1 MTFTVVLVGRPNVGK
16 STLFN
21 RLVGRKLALVD
32 DTPGVTR
39 DRRAGPARLGDL
51 SFTVVD
57 TAGLEEADQASLWG
71 RMRRQ
76 TDEAI
81 AKADAVL
88 FLIDA
93 RAGLTPLDEHFA
105 RHLRKSKRPVIL
117 VGNKC
122 ESRAAE
128 AGLAEAH
135 GLGLGTPLPLSAEHG
150 EGLALLHD
158 ALSPFAQADDAE
170 DAIDH
175 PLRLAIVGRPNVG
188 KSTLVNR
195 LLGEERQL
203 VGPEAGITRDA
214 ITIPW
219 RWRGHPLELVD
230 TAGLRR
236 RARIEEKLEK
246 LSAADSR
253 RAIRESQVVL
263 LVMEAQAIL
272 DKQDLAIA
280 QLALEEGRALV
291 LAVNKWDAAEDR
303 AQAMR
308 RLKDRLEANLAP
320 AKGIAAIPIAAKTGQ
335 GLDKMMGAVLS
346 AYEVWNRRIPTAK
359 LNRWLE
365 EATARHPP
373 PAIRGRRLKLRY
385 AAQVST
391 RPPGFVLFAS
401 KPEEL
406 PESYTRYL
414 INSLREVFDLPG
426 VPIRLGLRKGK
437 NPYAE

>member
-1 MTFTVVLVGRPNVGK
+1 MSFTVVLVGRPNVGK

-51 SFTVVD
+51 SFTVID
-57 TAGLEEADQASLWG
+57 TAGLEEADRASLWG

-105 RHLRKSKRPVIL
+105 RHLRKSQKPVIL
-117 VGNKC
+117 IGNKC

-135 GLGLGTPLPLSAEHG
+135 ALGLGTPLPLSAEHG

-158 ALSPFAQADDAE
+158 ALSPHARDDDAQ

-188 KSTLVNR
+188 KSTLVNK

-219 RWRGHPLELVD
+219 RWRGHPLELID

-236 RARIEEKLEK
+236 RARVSEKLEK
-246 LSAADSR
+246 RSAADSR
-253 RAIRESQVVL
+253 RAIRECQVVL
-263 LVMEAQAIL
+263 LVMEAESIL

-280 QLALEEGRALV
+280 EMAIDEGRALV
-291 LAVNKWDAAEDR
+291 LAINKWDAAPDR

-308 RLKDRLEANLAP
+308 RLKDRLEANLAQ

-335 GLDKMMGAVLS
+335 GLDKMMGAVLA
-346 AYEVWNRRIPTAK
+346 AYETWNRRVPTAK

-365 EATARHPP
+365 EAAARHPP

-391 RPPGFVLFAS
+391 RPPSFVLFAS

-406 PESYTRYL
+406 PDSYSRYL
-414 INSLREVFDLPG
+414 VNSLREVFDLPG
-426 VPIRLGLRKGK
+426 VPIRLSLRKGK

>member
-1 MTFTVVLVGRPNVGK
+1 MSFTVVLVGRPNVGK

-39 DRRAGPARLGDL
+39 DRRSGPGRLGDL
-51 SFTVVD
+51 AFTVID
-57 TAGLEEADQASLWG
+57 TAGLEEADRASLWG

-105 RHLRKSKRPVIL
+105 RHLRKSQKPVIL
-117 VGNKC
+117 IGNKC

-135 GLGLGTPLPLSAEHG
+135 ALGLGTPLPLSAEHG
-150 EGLALLHD
+150 EGMAHLHD
-158 ALSPFAQADDAE
+158 ALAPFARDDDAQ

-214 ITIPW
+214 IAIPW
-219 RWRGHPLELVD
+219 RWRGHPLELID

-236 RARIEEKLEK
+236 RARVSEKLEK

-253 RAIRESQVVL
+253 RAIRESQVVV
-263 LVMEAQAIL
+263 LVMEPDSIL

-280 QLALEEGRALV
+280 DLTLEEGRALV
-291 LAVNKWDAAEDR
+291 LAVNKWDAAPER

-308 RLKDRLEANLAP
+308 RLKDRLESNLAQ

-335 GLDKMMGAVLS
+335 GLDKLMGAVIA
-346 AYEVWNRRIPTAK
+346 AYETWNRRVPTAK

-373 PAIRGRRLKLRY
+373 PAVRGRRLKLRY
-385 AAQVST
+385 AAQVAI
-391 RPPGFVLFAS
+391 RPPSFVMFAS

-406 PESYTRYL
+406 PESYSRYL
-414 INSLREVFDLPG
+414 VNSLREVFDLPG